1 MAVATNSLQALLLHL
16 GGQYC
21 CMNKRQI
28 GSAKNNVHVGAVA
41 AEIGAEHERVRPAW
55 ATGVGTSASWRLLPW
70 LLVRCVVASQ
80 VAHLAVILL
89 LASRV
94 AQGFVRLLQ
103 QHERFGIAPCLQ
115 RKNVRISAF
124 LKDLKGALISSHLAR
139 HVVWALRIK
148 SLGTQRIRIKC
159 QKKRALVLRQLR
171 EARKKCGMFLAHIIA

>member
-1 MAVATNSLQALLLHL
+1 
-16 GGQYC
+16 
-21 CMNKRQI
+21 MNKRQI

-70 LLVRCVVASQ
+70 LLGRCVVASQ

-148 SLGTQRIRIKC
+148 SLGTQRVRIKC
-159 QKKRALVLRQLR
+159 QKKELWCCANSGKR
-171 EARKKCGMFLAHIIA
+171 EKSAGCSWPI